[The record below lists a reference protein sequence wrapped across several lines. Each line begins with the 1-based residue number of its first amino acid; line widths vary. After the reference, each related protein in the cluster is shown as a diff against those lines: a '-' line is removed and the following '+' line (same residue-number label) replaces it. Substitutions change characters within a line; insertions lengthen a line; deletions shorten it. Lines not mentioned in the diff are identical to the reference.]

1 MATTTAADDGNEKA
15 VSAADVKKL
24 RDLTSAGFM
33 ECKKA
38 LVATGGDI
46 EKAVT
51 FLRESGA
58 VKAAKRGAER
68 EATNGL
74 ITSAPGVL
82 IELNC
87 ETDFVA
93 KNADFVALADRIAA
107 LASELK
113 PADSAALSAA
123 TLPSGR
129 TVEAE
134 IAELAIVIGEKL
146 ELGRTA
152 VLEGETAVYLHRRA
166 KDLPPQVGVL
176 VAYDG
181 EFEAARAAAMQ
192 VAALKAQYVT
202 REDVPAETIE
212 TERSIAQALAIKEGK
227 PEAALAKIVDGRL
240 NGFFKD
246 VVLLE
251 QPSVQ
256 DGKKSV
262 KAVLAESKT
271 TVTAF
276 ARFEIGA

>member
-1 MATTTAADDGNEKA
+1 MATTIAADDGNEKA

-58 VKAAKRGAER
+58 AKAAKRGAER

-74 ITSAPGVL
+74 VAAAPGVL

-93 KNADFVALADRIAA
+93 KNADFVALADRIAIV
-107 LASELK
+107 ASETK

-123 TLPSGR
+123 NLPSGK
-129 TVEAE
+129 TVGEE

-152 VLEGETAVYLHRRA
+152 GFGGETAVYLHRRA

-202 REDVPAETIE
+202 REDVPAETVE

-227 PEAALAKIVDGRL
+227 PEAALSKIVDGRL

-262 KAVLAESKT
+262 KAVLAEAKT